1 MHDYEEVRLSQG
13 SQSCYTA
20 AVNIVLFEEEELAS
34 PLPLCD
40 HGVKHIQKILRK
52 GVGDCFEAGIVNG
65 AAGTAEIAEG
75 MV

>member
-1 MHDYEEVRLSQG
+1 M
-13 SQSCYTA
+13 
-20 AVNIVLFEEEELAS
+20 NIVLFEEEELAS